1 MKEESD
7 SGVVQGLAYARA
19 MDTALALVR
28 HGQTDWNLAGRMQ
41 GRTDID
47 LNDTGRAQAR
57 ELGRELNGQ
66 NWDLVVASPLSRAQ
80 ETALLIAAEL
90 DVEHAAPVADVI
102 ERGFGPLEGRIMAEV
117 SEAEAATL
125 AAETEDRETVL
136 HRMLGALSVLVQENP
151 GRKILVISHG
161 AAMRIV
167 RDALAG
173 VRIHDGVANGELL
186 KIDLERMHELREEL
200 GLVTAH

>member
-1 MKEESD
+1 
-7 SGVVQGLAYARA
+7 
-19 MDTALALVR
+19 MDTALALIR

-57 ELGRELNGQ
+57 ELGRDLRGQ
-66 NWDLVVASPLSRAQ
+66 NWDLVVASPLTRAQ
-80 ETALLIAAEL
+80 ETATLIAAEL
-90 DVEHAAPVADVI
+90 DVEHASPATDVI

-117 SEAEAATL
+117 SEVEAAAL

-173 VRIHDGVANGELL
+173 VRIHEGVANGELL
-186 KIDLERMHELREEL
+186 EVDLDRMRELREEL
-200 GLVTAH
+200 GLITAH

>member
-1 MKEESD
+1 MAQK
-7 SGVVQGLAYARA
+7 LAYARA
-19 MDTALALVR
+19 MDTALALIR

-41 GRTDID
+41 GRTDIE
-47 LNDTGRAQAR
+47 LNGTGRAQAR
-57 ELGRELNGQ
+57 ALGRDLSGQ

-125 AAETEDRETVL
+125 AAETEARETVL
-136 HRMLGALSVLVQENP
+136 HRMLGALSALVQENP
-151 GRKILVISHG
+151 GRNILVISHG

-173 VRIHDGVANGELL
+173 VRIHEGVANGELL
-186 KIDLERMHELREEL
+186 EIDLDRMHELREEL
-200 GLVTAH
+200 GLVTSH

>member
-1 MKEESD
+1 M
-7 SGVVQGLAYARA
+7 VQGLAYARA

-161 AAMRIV
+161 AAMGIV

>member
-1 MKEESD
+1 M
-7 SGVVQGLAYARA
+7 VQGLAYARA

-41 GRTDID
+41 GHTDID

-173 VRIHDGVANGELL
+173 VRIHDGVTNGELL

>member
-1 MKEESD
+1 
-7 SGVVQGLAYARA
+7 
-19 MDTALALVR
+19 MDTALALIR

-41 GRTDID
+41 GRTDIE
-47 LNDTGRAQAR
+47 LNGTGRAQAR
-57 ELGRELNGQ
+57 ALGRDLSGQ

-125 AAETEDRETVL
+125 AAETEARETVL
-136 HRMLGALSVLVQENP
+136 HRMLGALSALVQENP
-151 GRKILVISHG
+151 GRNILVISHG

-173 VRIHDGVANGELL
+173 VRIHEGVANGELL
-186 KIDLERMHELREEL
+186 EIDLDRMHELREEL
-200 GLVTAH
+200 GLVTSH

>member
-1 MKEESD
+1 M
-7 SGVVQGLAYARA
+7 VQGLAYARA

-173 VRIHDGVANGELL
+173 VRIHDGVTNGELL
-186 KIDLERMHELREEL
+186 KIDLDRMHELREEL

>member
-1 MKEESD
+1 M
-7 SGVVQGLAYARA
+7 VQGLAYARA

>member
-1 MKEESD
+1 M
-7 SGVVQGLAYARA
+7 VQGLAYARA

-90 DVEHAAPVADVI
+90 DVEHAAPVVDVI

>member
-1 MKEESD
+1 M
-7 SGVVQGLAYARA
+7 VQGLAYARA

-47 LNDTGRAQAR
+47 LNDPGRAQAR

-117 SEAEAATL
+117 SEAEATTL

-173 VRIHDGVANGELL
+173 VRIHDGVTNGELL

>member
-1 MKEESD
+1 
-7 SGVVQGLAYARA
+7 

-57 ELGRELNGQ
+57 ELGRELSDQ
-66 NWDLVVASPLSRAQ
+66 NWDLIVASPLSRAQ
-80 ETALLIAAEL
+80 ETAMLIAAAL

-117 SEAEAATL
+117 SEAEAAAL
-125 AAETEDRETVL
+125 AAETEGRETVL

-173 VRIHDGVANGELL
+173 ERIPEGVSNGELL
-186 KIDLERMHELREEL
+186 EVNLGRMHELREKL

>member
-1 MKEESD
+1 M
-7 SGVVQGLAYARA
+7 VQGLAYARA

-173 VRIHDGVANGELL
+173 VRIHDGVTNGELL